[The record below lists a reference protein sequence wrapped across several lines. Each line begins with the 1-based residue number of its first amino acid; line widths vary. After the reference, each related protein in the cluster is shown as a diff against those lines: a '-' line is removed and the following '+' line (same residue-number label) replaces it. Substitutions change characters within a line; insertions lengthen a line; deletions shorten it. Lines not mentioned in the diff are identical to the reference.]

1 MSSPPE
7 ATEFFSMT
15 YGEITVSGWVTPEV
29 LRRVE
34 AGEVVRF
41 RVYDAMSADI
51 SLGDLI
57 CSFAGGEIAP
67 FGLSEET

>member
-15 YGEITVSGWVTPEV
+15 YGEITVSGWVTPDV

-41 RVYDAMSADI
+41 TVYGAMSADI
-51 SLGDLI
+51 DLGNLT
-57 CSFAGGEIAP
+57 CSFANGEIAP
-67 FGLSEET
+67 FGLSEEP